1 MVRALRR
8 QPDPVPDLLE
18 IFPGSRD
25 PVPDLSEICRKS
37 PVGAEQAAQRLGS
50 RKGRRLA
57 AGRGAQLLW
66 AAAWASGLHPGNQT
80 PNCPRS
86 PSSSQFLVGLLSLPY
101 LAGLAPPQC
110 LLELSGRRKAGVW
123 GQGGFCTI
131 VRQIRAAG
139 SRIRAL
145 AALGAG
151 RPLQRAFW
159 ELSLQKLALG
169 N

>member
-1 MVRALRR
+1 MKLFSGWREGGSPPGSEMKLIKSIPARLIPFTFSCSLRGGAPMVRALCR

-86 PSSSQFLVGLLSLPY
+86 PLQQPVSRGTPFSALSRRIGTSSVSP
-101 LAGLAPPQC
+101 
-110 LLELSGRRKAGVW
+110 
-123 GQGGFCTI
+123 
-131 VRQIRAAG
+131 
-139 SRIRAL
+139 
-145 AALGAG
+145 
-151 RPLQRAFW
+151 
-159 ELSLQKLALG
+159 
-169 N
+169 